1 LAEEQQVAITHLSLE
16 SALIALLGGLAS
28 FFSPC
33 VAPLAPGYI
42 SYISSLATG
51 ETALAVGGPGAL
63 TWRARLRGPATVA
76 SLLFVA
82 GFSVTFIALG
92 LLAASFGGLLL
103 AYRPVMQTVAG
114 IVMLIMGVFLL
125 GWLPRSV
132 TELLMREGRLRVPDA
147 VARRWGFA
155 APFMLGLVFA
165 AGWTPCIGP
174 VLTSVLLF
182 VGATS
187 TMAQGAALL
196 AFYSLGF
203 AIPFLAIGV
212 GWSSGLWALGWAKR
226 YSGVIARA
234 SGVALILVSLLY
246 LTGEVSVIATWAQ
259 RFAIGLGPR
268 VPSGW
273 LA

>member
-1 LAEEQQVAITHLSLE
+1 MITNLSLG

-42 SYISSLATG
+42 SYISSLTTG
-51 ETALAVGGPGAL
+51 EPSLALEGEAGGAL

-76 SLLFVA
+76 SLLFVT

-92 LLAASFGGLLL
+92 LLLASFGGLLL
-103 AYRPVMQTVAG
+103 AYRPVMQTIAG

-125 GWLPRSV
+125 GWLPQSV
-132 TELLMREGRLRVPDA
+132 TELLMREGRWHVPDA
-147 VARRWGFA
+147 IARRWGFA
-155 APFMLGLVFA
+155 APFALGIVFA

-174 VLTSVLLF
+174 VLASVLLY

-187 TMAQGAALL
+187 TMGQGATLL
-196 AFYSLGF
+196 AFYSLGL

-212 GWSSGLWALGWAKR
+212 GWSFSLRALGWAKR
-226 YSGVIARA
+226 YSGAIARV

-246 LTGEVSVIATWAQ
+246 LTGEASVISSWAQ
-259 RFAIGLGPR
+259 QFAIGLAPRGPA
-268 VPSGW
+268 SW

>member
-1 LAEEQQVAITHLSLE
+1 MITHLSLG

-51 ETALAVGGPGAL
+51 ESALALDGKPAGAL
-63 TWRARLRGPATVA
+63 SWSARLRGPATVA

-82 GFSVTFIALG
+82 GFSVMFIALG
-92 LLAASFGGLLL
+92 LLAASIGGLLL
-103 AYRPVMQTVAG
+103 AYRPVMQTIAG

-132 TELLMREGRLRVPDA
+132 TELLMREGRWHLPDA
-147 VARRWGFA
+147 VARRLGFA
-155 APFMLGLVFA
+155 APFALGIVFA

-174 VLTSVLLF
+174 VLTSVYLY
-182 VGATS
+182 VSATS

-212 GWSSGLWALGWAKR
+212 GWSFSLRALGWARR
-226 YSGVIARA
+226 YSGVISRA

-246 LTGEVSVIATWAQ
+246 LTGEVSVISSWAQ
-259 RFAIGLGPR
+259 QFAIGLAPR
-268 VPSGW
+268 G

>member
-1 LAEEQQVAITHLSLE
+1 MITSLSLG

-42 SYISSLATG
+42 SYISSLSTG
-51 ETALAVGGPGAL
+51 DPALALESGAGGRQV
-63 TWRARLRGPATVA
+63 WVARLRAPATVA

-103 AYRPVMQTVAG
+103 AYRPVMQTIAG

-125 GWLPRSV
+125 GWLPRGVSDF
-132 TELLMREGRLRVPDA
+132 LMREGRMNVSDA
-147 VARRWGFA
+147 FARRLGWAGPFA
-155 APFMLGLVFA
+155 LGIVFG

-174 VLTSVLLF
+174 VLTSVLVF
-182 VGATS
+182 VSANS

-196 AFYSLGF
+196 AIYSLGF
-203 AIPFLAIGV
+203 AIPFLAIGI
-212 GWSSGLWALGWAKR
+212 GWSSGLRAWAGP
-226 YSGVIARA
+226 
-234 SGVALILVSLLY
+234 
-246 LTGEVSVIATWAQ
+246 SVTAA
-259 RFAIGLGPR
+259 
-268 VPSGW
+268 
-273 LA
+273 